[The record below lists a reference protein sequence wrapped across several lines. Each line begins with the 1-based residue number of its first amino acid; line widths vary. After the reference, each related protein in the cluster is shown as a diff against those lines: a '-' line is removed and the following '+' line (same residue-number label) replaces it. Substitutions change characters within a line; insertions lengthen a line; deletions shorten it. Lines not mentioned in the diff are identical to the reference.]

1 MWGIAASQAAKK
13 TRRRR
18 GVPRTY
24 SFGEDFGVVE
34 QPKAV
39 GWSTY
44 VPPRLPGARG
54 ADGPRLRSAV
64 GARSSIPNSGP
75 NGGQIRSRAFIKSAN
90 AGGSA
95 GGSTGSN
102 TGGGNAGGSSNSGG
116 KGNNNT
122 PLSEEAAEGKLKAI
136 EQQNRRRK
144 CFSRNSKM
152 TRSDG
157 FIWLRPNGESD
168 GRLAREIISN
178 TSILRDSLV
187 RLNKLNFRRG
197 EFQLCLKKH
206 TVTCGDSCPLL
217 SGQPCGCDGKGPG
230 VTGYGPNPGY
240 GQPSG
245 YPGGYPMAPPSGYY
259 PPPGAYQPY
268 QAVQPASYQFHG

>member
-13 TRRRR
+13 ARRRR
-18 GVPRTY
+18 GVPQTF

-34 QPKAV
+34 QPQAV

-44 VPPRLPGARG
+44 IPPRLPGARG

-64 GARSSIPNSGP
+64 GARGGSSIPNGGP

-90 AGGSA
+90 AGGNVGGA
-95 GGSTGSN
+95 G
-102 TGGGNAGGSSNSGG
+102 AGAGAGAGGG

-122 PLSEEAAEGKLKAI
+122 PLSVEAAEGKLKAI
-136 EQQNRRRK
+136 EMQNRRRK

-168 GRLAREIISN
+168 GRLAR
-178 TSILRDSLV
+178 
-187 RLNKLNFRRG
+187 F
-197 EFQLCLKKH
+197 
-206 TVTCGDSCPLL
+206 L
-217 SGQPCGCDGKGPG
+217 SYKI
-230 VTGYGPNPGY
+230 V
-240 GQPSG
+240 
-245 YPGGYPMAPPSGYY
+245 
-259 PPPGAYQPY
+259 
-268 QAVQPASYQFHG
+268 